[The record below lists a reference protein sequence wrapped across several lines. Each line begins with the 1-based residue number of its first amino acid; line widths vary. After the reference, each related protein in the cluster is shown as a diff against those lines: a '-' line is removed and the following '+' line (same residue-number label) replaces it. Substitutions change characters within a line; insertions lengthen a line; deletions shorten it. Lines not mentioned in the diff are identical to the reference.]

1 MAAKEKKL
9 CCKCNRV
16 LGVSNF
22 YRARNGDYSDLC
34 KKCETMFIEID
45 RPEETVVHIFRKLDY
60 PYIPSEWEGIIRNL
74 SSSGKK
80 FSKSTVFGRYIS
92 RMCMVQYIHATF
104 KDSIALEEKA
114 LTSKSANSLANDQEA
129 LEAAYKAGDICEA
142 EYLTYKR
149 ETLKGGFDKTNYI
162 DKDGVIEAETANDN
176 GEVRIVCES
185 LKIDGAEDL
194 DEEDIRYLKMKWGSS
209 YTNSEWIW
217 LEQKYTD
224 FASSFE
230 IEGAARVDTLI
241 FICKTSL
248 KMHLAMD
255 AGDLDDYTKLSKTYD
270 SLMKSAKFT
279 EQQKDVEEK
288 IIFTSVGK
296 LVYLAEKEG
305 GKIEKYKCDKDLDSA
320 DRVLSYLKN
329 YLRELIEGDSSL
341 NSLIEN
347 YIRRRERLENEAKGE
362 KTREDQDYQDFNEF
376 LDEEEDKDLESLE

>member
-1 MAAKEKKL
+1 
-9 CCKCNRV
+9 
-16 LGVSNF
+16 
-22 YRARNGDYSDLC
+22 
-34 KKCETMFIEID
+34 
-45 RPEETVVHIFRKLDY
+45 
-60 PYIPSEWEGIIRNL
+60 
-74 SSSGKK
+74 
-80 FSKSTVFGRYIS
+80 
-92 RMCMVQYIHATF
+92 MVQYIHATF

-296 LVYLAEKEG
+296 LVYLAERK
-305 GKIEKYKCDKDLDSA
+305 A
-320 DRVLSYLKN
+320 VR
-329 YLRELIEGDSSL
+329 
-341 NSLIEN
+341 
-347 YIRRRERLENEAKGE
+347 
-362 KTREDQDYQDFNEF
+362 
-376 LDEEEDKDLESLE
+376 